1 MVGTVVRIATEK
13 GRIDDGRYEERR
25 EEKKRRHE
33 RESRVYLNFAGG
45 FGNPIPNPILSNT
58 KLKPITL
65 SLLSPEDCRVKKKQ
79 CQCFP
84 APIRLLSRTKQ
95 DGA

>member
-1 MVGTVVRIATEK
+1 VLVRITTEK
-13 GRIDDGRYEERR
+13 VRTGDGRYDEDR
-25 EEKKRRHE
+25 EEKKRSLD
-33 RESRVYLNFAGG
+33 REPRVDLTFAGG

-84 APIRLLSRTKQ
+84 AAHPSRESS
-95 DGA
+95 